1 MVFDRVCDM
10 GPDRPRFEFLPK
22 FHRVRTESGRVRID
36 LENPEPWDAPEALDD
51 MMTVLSDNGHFR
63 KKGSQETGDA
73 TLPGAGCSIRD
84 FIQPGPGQPREI
96 IPSPEKET

>member
-1 MVFDRVCDM
+1 
-10 GPDRPRFEFLPK
+10 
-22 FHRVRTESGRVRID
+22 
-36 LENPEPWDAPEALDD
+36 